1 MKPIQ
6 KKIHPELKKFIP
18 IVKIIGKMFGRNC
31 EVALHNFSDP
41 SHSIIAIENGHVT
54 GRKIGD
60 PITDFAL
67 SSWRK
72 GGYGEKNEDTIINYK
87 TKTKDGKIFK
97 SSSLF
102 IKDEK
107 KNIIGCIC
115 INYNLTDYLMFYNI
129 MEEFS
134 TFGDLNKK
142 ELNKETEEFL
152 NDVNELLSNIIK
164 RAINEVGK
172 PLHMMQKSDKM
183 RVTKIV
189 EEKGGF
195 LIKSAVNQLASD
207 INVSRYTI
215 YNYLDELKIKKKV

>member
-31 EVALHNFSDP
+31 ETVLHDFSNP

-54 GRKIGD
+54 GRKIGG

-72 GGYGEKNEDTIINYK
+72 GGYGEKKEDTIINYK
-87 TKTKDGKIFK
+87 TKTKDGEILK
-97 SSSLF
+97 SSSFF

-107 KNIIGCIC
+107 KNFIGCVC
-115 INYNLTDYLMFYNI
+115 INYNLTGCLMFYKI

-134 TFGDLNKK
+134 TFVDLNKK
-142 ELNKETEEFL
+142 KLNGETEKFS
-152 NDVNELLSNIIK
+152 NDVNELLSNIIGK
-164 RAINEVGK
+164 AIDEVGK
-172 PLHMMQKSDKM
+172 PVSMMQKSDKM
-183 RVTKIV
+183 RVAKTV

-195 LIKSAVNQLASD
+195 LIKGAVNQLAFD

-215 YNYLDELKIKKKV
+215 YNYLDELKIKKKE